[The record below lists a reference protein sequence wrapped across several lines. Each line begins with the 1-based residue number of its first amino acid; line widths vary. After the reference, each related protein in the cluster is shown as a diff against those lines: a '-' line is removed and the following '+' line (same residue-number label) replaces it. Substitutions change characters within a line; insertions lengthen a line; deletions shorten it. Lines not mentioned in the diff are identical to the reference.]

1 MYFQAQCKNISLQED
16 DNVDFEQEDGY
27 DIGID
32 LEVPLLQD
40 HMNIQL
46 WILLL
51 SLMPLSCSAIPN
63 TLKPPHIFLTST
75 ITFHIANKVSLS
87 MTVDKAATLWRPWSL
102 SCDLEIFAL
111 CPAWYRPFHFRHLDS
126 GHAVS
131 TTILNNHIQIWY
143 KLHMQQFLYHNKS
156 RVDALQTICA
166 YPPSNNHPHGLY
178 DTVITS
184 PGPEHGWPQKGL
196 EGTIIILLSRLI
208 LY

>member
-87 MTVDKAATLWRPWSL
+87 MTIDKAATLWRP
-102 SCDLEIFAL
+102 
-111 CPAWYRPFHFRHLDS
+111 
-126 GHAVS
+126 
-131 TTILNNHIQIWY
+131 
-143 KLHMQQFLYHNKS
+143 
-156 RVDALQTICA
+156 
-166 YPPSNNHPHGLY
+166 
-178 DTVITS
+178 
-184 PGPEHGWPQKGL
+184 
-196 EGTIIILLSRLI
+196 
-208 LY
+208 